1 MILNLHE
8 FQKMKRITDKN
19 LLVKLYLAKEKHWLR
34 TILITSGAGTI
45 SFISS
50 IVMKIMDSSG
60 VGKTDNTT
68 GLVSN
73 HTDNSLTLIWAI
85 ISLVLFL
92 VFFIMVL
99 FIQIS
104 DVVYAK
110 YSANISKNK
119 DLNFNL
125 DLIEKINKVCEEKLT
140 TLVGV
145 VDDVKLGKIEPPA
158 IINKPCNQLRNICSA
173 ISDILEPILNGNNMD
188 VPEKD
193 VRVNAIYRLPNE
205 SGLGRKWT
213 LADSQN
219 FDYGNLGDIVD
230 NERSLFNHARRS
242 NTNIVMRNDKSKAY
256 SAQEYVPCNVD
267 KTEDSDLNGSILY
280 YKIPVKDN
288 KGTTIIDIM
297 IMVYTCRNKFAK
309 AGNEKIAKYNIETVL
324 LRFKSRIEIEMCLY
338 YLYYL
343 HENKLKKTS

>member
-1 MILNLHE
+1 
-8 FQKMKRITDKN
+8 MKRITDKN

-34 TILITSGAGTI
+34 TIIITSVAGTI

-73 HTDNSLTLIWAI
+73 NTDNSLTLICAI

-125 DLIEKINKVCEEKLT
+125 DLIEKTNKVCEEKFN

-145 VDDVKLGKIEPPA
+145 IDDVKLGKIEPPA
-158 IINKPCNQLRNICSA
+158 IVNKPCNA
-173 ISDILEPILNGNNMD
+173 
-188 VPEKD
+188 
-193 VRVNAIYRLPNE
+193 
-205 SGLGRKWT
+205 
-213 LADSQN
+213 
-219 FDYGNLGDIVD
+219 
-230 NERSLFNHARRS
+230 
-242 NTNIVMRNDKSKAY
+242 
-256 SAQEYVPCNVD
+256 D
-267 KTEDSDLNGSILY
+267 KTETSDLNGSILY

-288 KGTTIIDIM
+288 KGKTIVDIM

-309 AGNEKIAKYNIETVL
+309 AGSEDIAKYNIETVL
-324 LRFKSRIEIEMCLY
+324 LRFESRIKIEMCLY

-343 HENKLKKTS
+343 HENESN

>member
-1 MILNLHE
+1 
-8 FQKMKRITDKN
+8 MKRITDKN

-34 TILITSGAGTI
+34 TIIITSVAGTI

-73 HTDNSLTLIWAI
+73 NTDNSLTLICAI

-125 DLIEKINKVCEEKLT
+125 D
-140 TLVGV
+140 
-145 VDDVKLGKIEPPA
+145 
-158 IINKPCNQLRNICSA
+158 
-173 ISDILEPILNGNNMD
+173 
-188 VPEKD
+188 
-193 VRVNAIYRLPNE
+193 
-205 SGLGRKWT
+205 
-213 LADSQN
+213 
-219 FDYGNLGDIVD
+219 
-230 NERSLFNHARRS
+230 
-242 NTNIVMRNDKSKAY
+242 
-256 SAQEYVPCNVD
+256 
-267 KTEDSDLNGSILY
+267 
-280 YKIPVKDN
+280 
-288 KGTTIIDIM
+288 
-297 IMVYTCRNKFAK
+297 
-309 AGNEKIAKYNIETVL
+309 
-324 LRFKSRIEIEMCLY
+324 
-338 YLYYL
+338 
-343 HENKLKKTS
+343 

>member
-1 MILNLHE
+1 
-8 FQKMKRITDKN
+8 MKRITDKN

-34 TILITSGAGTI
+34 TIIITSVAGTI

-73 HTDNSLTLIWAI
+73 NTDNSLTLICAI

-125 DLIEKINKVCEEKLT
+125 DLIEKTNKVCEEKFN

-145 VDDVKLGKIEPPA
+145 IDDVKLGKIEPPA
-158 IINKPCNQLRNICSA
+158 IVNKPCNQLRNICNA
-173 ISDILEPILNGNNMD
+173 ISE
-188 VPEKD
+188 
-193 VRVNAIYRLPNE
+193 
-205 SGLGRKWT
+205 T
-213 LADSQN
+213 
-219 FDYGNLGDIVD
+219 IV
-230 NERSLFNHARRS
+230 
-242 NTNIVMRNDKSKAY
+242 
-256 SAQEYVPCNVD
+256 
-267 KTEDSDLNGSILY
+267 
-280 YKIPVKDN
+280 
-288 KGTTIIDIM
+288 DIM

-309 AGNEKIAKYNIETVL
+309 AGSEDIAKYNIETVL
-324 LRFKSRIEIEMCLY
+324 LRFESRIKIEMCLY

-343 HENKLKKTS
+343 HENESN

>member
-1 MILNLHE
+1 
-8 FQKMKRITDKN
+8 MKRITDKN

-34 TILITSGAGTI
+34 TIIITSVAGTI

-73 HTDNSLTLIWAI
+73 NTDNSLTLICAI

-125 DLIEKINKVCEEKLT
+125 DLIEKTNKMYELMLYIAFQMSWVQDT
-140 TLVGV
+140 
-145 VDDVKLGKIEPPA
+145 
-158 IINKPCNQLRNICSA
+158 
-173 ISDILEPILNGNNMD
+173 NG
-188 VPEKD
+188 
-193 VRVNAIYRLPNE
+193 L
-205 SGLGRKWT
+205 
-213 LADSQN
+213 
-219 FDYGNLGDIVD
+219 
-230 NERSLFNHARRS
+230 
-242 NTNIVMRNDKSKAY
+242 
-256 SAQEYVPCNVD
+256 
-267 KTEDSDLNGSILY
+267 
-280 YKIPVKDN
+280 
-288 KGTTIIDIM
+288 
-297 IMVYTCRNKFAK
+297 
-309 AGNEKIAKYNIETVL
+309 
-324 LRFKSRIEIEMCLY
+324 
-338 YLYYL
+338 
-343 HENKLKKTS
+343 

>member
-1 MILNLHE
+1 
-8 FQKMKRITDKN
+8 MKRITDKN

-34 TILITSGAGTI
+34 TIIITSVAGTI

-73 HTDNSLTLIWAI
+73 NTDNSLTLICAI

-125 DLIEKINKVCEEKLT
+125 DLIEKTNKVCEEKFN

-145 VDDVKLGKIEPPA
+145 IDDVKLGKIEPPA
-158 IINKPCNQLRNICSA
+158 IVNKPCNQLRNICNA
-173 ISDILEPILNGNNMD
+173 ISDILESILNGNNID

-193 VRVNAIYRLPNE
+193 VRVNAIYCLPNE
-205 SGLGRKWT
+205 LGSGHEWT
-213 LADSQN
+213 LAHSQK
-219 FDYGNLGDIVD
+219 FDYDKLSDIID
-230 NERSLFNHARRS
+230 NENSLFNHAR
-242 NTNIVMRNDKSKAY
+242 NLVM
-256 SAQEYVPCNVD
+256 Q
-267 KTEDSDLNGSILY
+267 I
-280 YKIPVKDN
+280 
-288 KGTTIIDIM
+288 
-297 IMVYTCRNKFAK
+297 
-309 AGNEKIAKYNIETVL
+309 
-324 LRFKSRIEIEMCLY
+324 
-338 YLYYL
+338 
-343 HENKLKKTS
+343 KLKLQI

>member
-34 TILITSGAGTI
+34 TIIITSVAGTI

-73 HTDNSLTLIWAI
+73 NTDNSLTLICAI

-125 DLIEKINKVCEEKLT
+125 DLIEKTNKVCEEKFN

-145 VDDVKLGKIEPPA
+145 IDDVKLGKIEPPA
-158 IINKPCNQLRNICSA
+158 IVNKPCNQLRNICNA
-173 ISDILEPILNGNNMD
+173 ISDILESILNGNNID

-193 VRVNAIYRLPNE
+193 VRVNAIYCLPNE
-205 SGLGRKWT
+205 LGSGHEWT
-213 LADSQN
+213 LAHSQK
-219 FDYGNLGDIVD
+219 FDYDKLSDIID
-230 NERSLFNHARRS
+230 NENSLFNHARKLH
-242 NTNIVMRNDKSKAY
+242 TNIVMRNDKSEAY
-256 SAQEYVPCNVD
+256 KAQEYVPCNAD
-267 KTEDSDLNGSILY
+267 KTETSDLNGSILY

-288 KGTTIIDIM
+288 KGKTIVDIM
-297 IMVYTCRNKFAK
+297 IMVYTCRNKFPK
-309 AGNEKIAKYNIETVL
+309 AGSEDIAKYNIETVL
-324 LRFKSRIEIEMCLY
+324 LRFESRIKIEMCLY

-343 HENKLKKTS
+343 HENESN

>member
-1 MILNLHE
+1 MMILNLHE

-34 TILITSGAGTI
+34 TIIITSVAGTI

-73 HTDNSLTLIWAI
+73 NTDNSLTLICAI

-125 DLIEKINKVCEEKLT
+125 DLIEKTNKVCEEKFN

-145 VDDVKLGKIEPPA
+145 IDDVKLGKIEPPA
-158 IINKPCNQLRNICSA
+158 IVNKPCNQLRNICNA
-173 ISDILEPILNGNNMD
+173 ISE
-188 VPEKD
+188 
-193 VRVNAIYRLPNE
+193 
-205 SGLGRKWT
+205 T
-213 LADSQN
+213 
-219 FDYGNLGDIVD
+219 IV
-230 NERSLFNHARRS
+230 
-242 NTNIVMRNDKSKAY
+242 
-256 SAQEYVPCNVD
+256 
-267 KTEDSDLNGSILY
+267 
-280 YKIPVKDN
+280 
-288 KGTTIIDIM
+288 DIM

-309 AGNEKIAKYNIETVL
+309 AGSEDIAKYNIETVL
-324 LRFKSRIEIEMCLY
+324 LRFESRIKIEMCLY

-343 HENKLKKTS
+343 HENESN